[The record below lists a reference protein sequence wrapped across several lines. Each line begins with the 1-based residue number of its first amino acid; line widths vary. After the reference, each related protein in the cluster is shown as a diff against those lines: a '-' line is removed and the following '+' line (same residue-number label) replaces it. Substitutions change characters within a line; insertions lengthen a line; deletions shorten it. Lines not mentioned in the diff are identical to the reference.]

1 MWIKKYAPQQ
11 YDHVR
16 GNPMIVKRFEQM
28 SKTQYI
34 QHMILYGP
42 PGVGKN
48 TVLKLLIQKLFGE
61 TYRDA
66 TMIFSSY
73 DNKNNQT
80 IREKIHQFAPIQI
93 SSCNKKIIVFKQAEQ
108 LSSGSQQIMRR
119 LMEKYYHHTTFI
131 FVCNSLN
138 NLIETIQSRCHIFYF
153 KPIPITEQMKHLSW
167 IAQQEHIGVGND
179 ETSSNQEHNN
189 NNNPIF
195 EKITHMSH
203 GDLRFSVNYFQTI
216 CNTLPLNNGVKQF
229 NKQCMFIQKC
239 FFPYYDDIIELF
251 SILLQTDKTIEHFLQ
266 CIAIIQRIHSYGYC
280 GLDITFFLSHYI
292 IHHPLLPEGISVQWL
307 KHIAICEDKLNQGV
321 ISNLQLITLVSKLY
335 HTTTI

>member
-138 NLIETIQSRCHIFYF
+138 
-153 KPIPITEQMKHLSW
+153 
-167 IAQQEHIGVGND
+167 
-179 ETSSNQEHNN
+179 TS
-189 NNNPIF
+189 F
-195 EKITHMSH
+195 E
-203 GDLRFSVNYFQTI
+203 
-216 CNTLPLNNGVKQF
+216 
-229 NKQCMFIQKC
+229 
-239 FFPYYDDIIELF
+239 
-251 SILLQTDKTIEHFLQ
+251 IL
-266 CIAIIQRIHSYGYC
+266 
-280 GLDITFFLSHYI
+280 FLS
-292 IHHPLLPEGISVQWL
+292 PRLEF
-307 KHIAICEDKLNQGV
+307 
-321 ISNLQLITLVSKLY
+321 
-335 HTTTI
+335 